1 MTNEKIKEILD
12 RCNGRFGWVQININ
26 TADNY
31 LLMPL
36 TELVE
41 ILEKQIPKKPEQMR
55 ERNEEM
61 IDEREL
67 IKTLLQWKENS
78 NKFAGLKE
86 DALIDKV
93 IAEITNMSIRT
104 RITVTDLLDEAKAEM
119 CQQCT
124 KNEECEAKGIEVY
137 CPLDRI

>member
-1 MTNEKIKEILD
+1 
-12 RCNGRFGWVQININ
+12 
-26 TADNY
+26 
-31 LLMPL
+31 
-36 TELVE
+36 
-41 ILEKQIPKKPEQMR
+41 
-55 ERNEEM
+55 M

-67 IKTLLQWKENS
+67 IKTLLQWKEDS

-119 CQQCT
+119 CQQCIT
-124 KNEECEAKGIEVY
+124 AEECEEKGRAEF
-137 CPLDRI
+137 CPLNRI

>member
-1 MTNEKIKEILD
+1 
-12 RCNGRFGWVQININ
+12 
-26 TADNY
+26 
-31 LLMPL
+31 
-36 TELVE
+36 
-41 ILEKQIPKKPEQMR
+41 MR

-93 IAEITNMSIRT
+93 IAEVTNMSIRT
-104 RITVTDLLDEAKAEM
+104 RITVTDLLDNVKTGM
-119 CQQCT
+119 CQQCV
-124 KNEECEAKGIEVY
+124 KADECYASGQAVF
-137 CPLDRI
+137 CPLDWI

>member
-1 MTNEKIKEILD
+1 MS
-12 RCNGRFGWVQININ
+12 
-26 TADNY
+26 
-31 LLMPL
+31 
-36 TELVE
+36 
-41 ILEKQIPKKPEQMR
+41 EQMR

-67 IKTLLQWKENS
+67 IKTLLQWKEDS

-93 IAEITNMSIRT
+93 IAEITNMSIRK
-104 RITVTDLLDEAKAEM
+104 RITVTDLLDKVKRGM

-124 KNEECEAKGIEVY
+124 RFDVCYAEGKAVY
-137 CPLDRI
+137 CPLDWL

>member
-1 MTNEKIKEILD
+1 
-12 RCNGRFGWVQININ
+12 
-26 TADNY
+26 
-31 LLMPL
+31 
-36 TELVE
+36 
-41 ILEKQIPKKPEQMR
+41 
-55 ERNEEM
+55 M

-67 IKTLLQWKENS
+67 IKTLLQWKEDS

-104 RITVTDLLDEAKAEM
+104 RITVTDLLDNVKTEM

-124 KNEECEAKGIEVY
+124 AADRCYAEGRAVY
-137 CPLDRI
+137 CPLDWI

>member
-1 MTNEKIKEILD
+1 
-12 RCNGRFGWVQININ
+12 
-26 TADNY
+26 
-31 LLMPL
+31 
-36 TELVE
+36 
-41 ILEKQIPKKPEQMR
+41 
-55 ERNEEM
+55 M

-104 RITVTDLLDEAKAEM
+104 RIHGSLKQCVQQSQNTKSLQKAR
-119 CQQCT
+119 Q
-124 KNEECEAKGIEVY
+124 KNK
-137 CPLDRI
+137 

>member
-1 MTNEKIKEILD
+1 
-12 RCNGRFGWVQININ
+12 
-26 TADNY
+26 
-31 LLMPL
+31 
-36 TELVE
+36 
-41 ILEKQIPKKPEQMR
+41 
-55 ERNEEM
+55 M

-104 RITVTDLLDEAKAEM
+104 RITVTDILDNVKADM
-119 CQQCT
+119 CQQCI
-124 KNEECEAKGIEVY
+124 KAEECDAKGMAVY
-137 CPLDRI
+137 CPLDWI

>member
-1 MTNEKIKEILD
+1 
-12 RCNGRFGWVQININ
+12 
-26 TADNY
+26 
-31 LLMPL
+31 
-36 TELVE
+36 
-41 ILEKQIPKKPEQMR
+41 
-55 ERNEEM
+55 M

-67 IKTLLQWKENS
+67 IKTLLQWKENG

-104 RITVTDLLDEAKAEM
+104 RITVTDILDNVKADM

-124 KNEECEAKGIEVY
+124 EADRCYAEGRAVY
-137 CPLDRI
+137 CPLDWI

>member
-1 MTNEKIKEILD
+1 
-12 RCNGRFGWVQININ
+12 
-26 TADNY
+26 
-31 LLMPL
+31 
-36 TELVE
+36 
-41 ILEKQIPKKPEQMR
+41 
-55 ERNEEM
+55 M

-93 IAEITNMSIRT
+93 IAEVTNMSIRT
-104 RITVTDLLDEAKAEM
+104 RITVTDLLDNVKTEM

-124 KNEECEAKGIEVY
+124 QFDVCEAKGRAVY
-137 CPLDRI
+137 CPLDWI

>member
-1 MTNEKIKEILD
+1 
-12 RCNGRFGWVQININ
+12 
-26 TADNY
+26 
-31 LLMPL
+31 
-36 TELVE
+36 
-41 ILEKQIPKKPEQMR
+41 
-55 ERNEEM
+55 M

-67 IKTLLQWKENS
+67 IKILLQRKEDS

-93 IAEITNMSIRT
+93 IAEVTNMSIRT
-104 RITVTDLLDEAKAEM
+104 RITVTDILDNVKADM

-124 KNEECEAKGIEVY
+124 EADRCDEEGRAVY